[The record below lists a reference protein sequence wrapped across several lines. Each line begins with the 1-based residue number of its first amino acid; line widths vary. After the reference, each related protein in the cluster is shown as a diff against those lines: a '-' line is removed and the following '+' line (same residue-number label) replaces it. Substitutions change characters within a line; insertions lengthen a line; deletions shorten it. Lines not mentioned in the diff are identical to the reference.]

1 VREPGRQAAL
11 GFILASVAL
20 DAVSSGLVFPVLPRL
35 VLQLS
40 AGDDVLAAR
49 TVGLI
54 AGAWALMNFLGAPVL
69 GAISDRFGRRPVL
82 LISTFGLSLDL
93 VITALA
99 PNLAWLFVARLLSGL
114 TAASSATASAYL
126 ADITPPDRRA
136 QRFGLFSA
144 VYGAGMILGPAIG
157 GLLGE
162 ISPRA
167 PFWAAAALTG
177 LGWLYGLLVLPE
189 SLPPERRARISWR
202 AANPVKSFGVLA
214 ADKVLLGLAG
224 VTGLM
229 MVAFQAAN
237 TLFVL
242 YAGRRYGWGSA
253 EMGLL
258 LMAFSAGN
266 ILVMALIAP
275 RLVPRIGE
283 RTTLL
288 VGFAL
293 STVGFVGLGLA
304 RTSLEF
310 CIACVPTCLGN
321 MSGPPL
327 QALESRRVDEAQQ
340 GRLQGALSGI
350 VALSTLVGPIA
361 FTQIYALSVRRGAAP
376 AASGLALLV
385 GAVLLMAAFALSFIV
400 TRPLEVR
407 RSPSWRPRT

>member
-1 VREPGRQAAL
+1 M

-40 AGDDVLAAR
+40 SADNALAAR

-114 TAASSATASAYL
+114 TAASSATAAAYL
-126 ADITPPDRRA
+126 ADITPPDQRA
-136 QRFGLFSA
+136 RRFGLFSA

-162 ISPRA
+162 VSLRA
-167 PFWAAAALTG
+167 PFWAAALLTG

-229 MVAFQAAN
+229 MVGFQAAN
-237 TLFVL
+237 SLFVL

-253 EMGLL
+253 EIGLL

-266 ILVMALIAP
+266 ILVMAVVAP
-275 RLVPRIGE
+275 RLIARLGE
-283 RTTLL
+283 RAILL
-288 VGFAL
+288 TGFAL
-293 STVGFVGLGLA
+293 STLGFAGLGLA
-304 RTSLEF
+304 RTGVEF
-310 CIACVPTCLGN
+310 CIACIPTCLGN

-327 QALESRRVDEAQQ
+327 QSLETRRVDGTMQ

-350 VALSTLVGPIA
+350 VALSTLVGPIV
-361 FTQIYALSVRRGAAP
+361 FTQIYALSVGPGAAP
-376 AASGLALLV
+376 AASGLALLI
-385 GAVLLMAAFALSFIV
+385 GAGLMLAAFALSFV
-400 TRPLEVR
+400 VARTPRPG
-407 RSPSWRPRT
+407 